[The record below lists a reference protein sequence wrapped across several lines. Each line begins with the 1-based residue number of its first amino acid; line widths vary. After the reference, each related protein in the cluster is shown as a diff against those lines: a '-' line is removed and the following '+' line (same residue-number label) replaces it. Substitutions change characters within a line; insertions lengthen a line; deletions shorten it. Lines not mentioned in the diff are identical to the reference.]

1 MAAEPK
7 RPPPPKSYV
16 PLLLLDDGPTPE
28 LPPRPVIG
36 KIEQLDAQPRKVHVH
51 VYAWLLHAAL
61 GLSAALTAISVLN
74 HFSPCTCT
82 VHHKGLINI
91 LQMMVLVVVLPNPPP
106 VQEPAQAQAPVQLQ

>member
-36 KIEQLDAQPRKVHVH
+36 KIIGKIEQLDAQPRKLHVH
-51 VYAWLLHAAL
+51 VLHGCCMQPL
-61 GLSAALTAISVLN
+61 DYQLRS
-74 HFSPCTCT
+74 
-82 VHHKGLINI
+82 
-91 LQMMVLVVVLPNPPP
+91 LQYPY
-106 VQEPAQAQAPVQLQ
+106 